1 MTIIYLP
8 ATVSSAPGEDFRERL
23 KKKNPDGTSLSLEE
37 AAKQTQDLNLVML
50 FGGKIARFARK
61 SPRKVVEKVLGYLN
75 KKGGPALAGVAKVT
89 ADTASQ
95 YTDEVFKGSLTEL
108 FNTYIEN
115 SNSDLTPDE
124 MASVMLETL
133 SENSKE
139 IFYSASIGTLPSTSK
154 SSIKTAVNVAQTR
167 TTLAQ
172 EQTRINKE
180 LTQSFEN
187 NPKLKKIALKNAGS
201 VDAYV
206 QKLTPG
212 INALA
217 RQMCGDD
224 GNLLEAYKKIQFKGQ
239 SEQKKQE
246 P

>member
-1 MTIIYLP
+1 MP
-8 ATVSSAPGEDFRERL
+8 S
-23 KKKNPDGTSLSLEE
+23 
-37 AAKQTQDLNLVML
+37 M
-50 FGGKIARFARK
+50 
-61 SPRKVVEKVLGYLN
+61 
-75 KKGGPALAGVAKVT
+75 AKVT

-115 SNSDLTPDE
+115 NNSELTPDE

-154 SSIKTAVNVAQTR
+154 SSIKTAFNVAQTR

-172 EQTRINKE
+172 EQTRISKE

-187 NPKLKKIALKNAGS
+187 NPKLKKIAMEKAGS

-217 RQMCGDD
+217 RQMCGKD
-224 GNLLEAYKKIQFKGQ
+224 GNLLEVYQNIEFNKESKAL
-239 SEQKKQE
+239 
-246 P
+246 